1 MEYLHWEL
9 SVLHRA
15 VAFQNLTGAASHVG
29 ISQPQLSRII
39 RRLEADLGLSLLER
53 DVKRKSRWSAS
64 ALRLAEIYERTF
76 HAFQTETARLVSG
89 LSLREFRF
97 GTLEG
102 LIPVATALLE
112 KAMRGTS
119 VRTVFLDVEDLDDL
133 ESIYLRGGFDAI
145 LTIREPA
152 RRKSD
157 RVNVIGT
164 QRLEAQVLN
173 SKNPDTRIWSTFEWG
188 TRLPQT
194 KAEKS
199 KSRRLDVIS
208 NSLAL
213 RRHWAE
219 SLGGEVILPGPL
231 RMAESK
237 VSVAAG
243 ETRVILVGQ
252 STLPAEFWTR
262 F

>member
-1 MEYLHWEL
+1 MPRPRRDQ
-9 SVLHRA
+9 SA
-15 VAFQNLTGAASHVG
+15 AIVADH
-29 ISQPQLSRII
+29 P
-39 RRLEADLGLSLLER
+39 ADLDCPVSGTSNANR
-53 DVKRKSRWSAS
+53 AGRRRRYGWRK
-64 ALRLAEIYERTF
+64 LRTTF
-76 HAFQTETARLVSG
+76 HAFQTETASGIGPVCAVS
-89 LSLREFRF
+89 FP
-97 GTLEG
+97 GTLG
-102 LIPVATALLE
+102 PDSVATPWKGHAF
-112 KAMRGTS
+112 
-119 VRTVFLDVEDLDDL
+119 VRTVFGCRRPDDL